1 MKTSYLKLVLG
12 LFLASVL
19 ALSSH
24 AQQDTT
30 KAKEI
35 VSDLSEPDIPKWGE
49 DSTKCVRNFS
59 LYREYYKNYKRSKD
73 AGKLDEAEDYIK
85 SAIDPWRYVFNNCP
99 IASQNTY
106 RDGANIIEFLIK
118 NAEDIDK
125 AAYADTLMMVYDQR
139 MEMYGWKE
147 GVGYILGRKAVAH
160 LNYKKG
166 NEAKSFKLFEM
177 AFDRTKE
184 EDYNAAVLYY
194 HMLAAVKM
202 FKSGKAEKQIIIK
215 TYDKISQ
222 VFQDKIDDKAEDY
235 KSYEKLQPRIE
246 RLFNPFADCD
256 DLISIFKDQY
266 DESPED
272 PDLLKRI
279 ISILDDQGCTDS
291 DLYFNA
297 TKSLHELEPS
307 AESAFLMGKM
317 SINREIYDEATKYL
331 KEAAN
336 KFEDSTKI
344 NKAYYILANI
354 NKKQGNRTTARDN
367 ARKALEYDPDD
378 GRCYILIGDLYADS
392 DDACKT
398 DSKVES
404 KSIYWA
410 AVDKYKKAKS
420 VDPDVA
426 DKAEKKIATY
436 RQYFPSQEELFFE
449 DYNPGNSFT
458 VGCWIDETTT
468 IRKK

>member
-1 MKTSYLKLVLG
+1 MSYLKMVFS
-12 LFLASVL
+12 LFLAAIL
-19 ALSSH
+19 AFSSQ

-35 VSDLSEPDIPKWGE
+35 VKDLSKPDIPKWGE
-49 DSTKCVRNFS
+49 DSASCVRNFS

-85 SAIDPWRYVFNNCP
+85 RAIEPWGYVFNNCP
-99 IASQNTY
+99 LASQNLY
-106 RDGANIIEFLIK
+106 RDGANIIEYLIK

-125 AAYADTLMMVYDQR
+125 DAYADTLMMVYDQR

-147 GVGYILGRKAVAH
+147 GVGYILGRKAVDH
-160 LNYKKG
+160 LNFKKG
-166 NEAKSFKLFEM
+166 KEAKSFKLFEM
-177 AFDRTKE
+177 AFERTE
-184 EDYNAAVLYY
+184 EEEYDAAVLYY

-202 FKSGKAEKQIIIK
+202 FKTGKADKQIIVE

-222 VFQDKIDDKAEDY
+222 IFQKKIDDKAEGY
-235 KSYEKLQPRIE
+235 ESFEKLQPRIE
-246 RLFNPFADCD
+246 SMFNPYANCD
-256 DLISIFKDQY
+256 DLISIFEEQY
-266 DESPED
+266 TKNPED

-279 ISILDDQGCTDS
+279 SSMLDDQGCTDS

-297 TKSLHELEPS
+297 TKNLHKVEPS
-307 AESAFLMGKM
+307 AESAYLMGKM
-317 SINREIYDEATKYL
+317 SIKRELYDEAAEYL
-331 KEAAN
+331 EEASN
-336 KFEDSTKI
+336 MFEDSAKV
-344 NKAYYILANI
+344 NNAYYLLASVNET
-354 NKKQGNRTTARDN
+354 QGNRSRARSN
-367 ARKALEYDPDD
+367 ARKALDYDPND

-392 DDACKT
+392 EDACKT

-410 AVDKYKKAKS
+410 AVDKYNKAKE

-426 DKAEKKIATY
+426 EKAEKKISVY
-436 RQYFPSQEELFFE
+436 RQYFPTQEELFFE
-449 DYNPGNSFT
+449 DYNPGDSFT
-458 VGCWIDETTT
+458 VGCWIDETTK